1 MSRFIVVNWSNKWN
15 DKNSKTF
22 PKISKSDRECVRGRD
37 RTLTVHIL
45 TYTKCKITLPL
56 PFVSKSILWS
66 SIKTGAISSNDHQ
79 FAFNKYLIKSI
90 NEIISFFGKIEL
102 IDHFFFFQ
110 FENGT
115 EILQNG
121 REFIWFISFLHFRFK
136 MKSFIVV
143 LFFVA
148 CAAAQRPPPPGGILN
163 PDGSYFPG
171 NLNQ

>member
-22 PKISKSDRECVRGRD
+22 PKTSKSDRECVRGRD

-102 IDHFFFFQ
+102 IDHFFFFSIWERNRNFAERKRIYLIYFFSAFQ
-110 FENGT
+110 IQNEVIYRGLILRGMCCCSTSTSTGWNFEPRW
-115 EILQNG
+115 ILFS
-121 REFIWFISFLHFRFK
+121 R
-136 MKSFIVV
+136 
-143 LFFVA
+143 
-148 CAAAQRPPPPGGILN
+148 
-163 PDGSYFPG
+163 
-171 NLNQ
+171 